1 MRLLRGQSTLEYVTL
16 ITIILGV
23 FLGMG
28 TYFKRGVQGRWKE
41 SVDGMGDQYD
51 PRVTNTD
58 ITERT
63 SGFSST
69 RITTIPVNAGVWTMR
84 DDDSNMTEEKYGASR
99 VAAY

>member
-1 MRLLRGQSTLEYVTL
+1 MKLLKGQSSLEYLAL

-23 FLGMG
+23 FLGIG

-41 SVDGMGDQYD
+41 AVDGMGDQYD

-58 ITERT
+58 ITERVQ
-63 SGFSST
+63 GFQST
-69 RITTIPVNAGVWTMR
+69 VIETIPVNGGVWTMR
-84 DDDSNMTEEKYGASR
+84 DDNSNMLEEKFGSTT